1 MNGMDVVDALM
12 AQMTLAEKIGQLN
25 LLAAGEGLLTGA
37 SQPSALSH
45 RLDAGQVGAIFG
57 TKSLATATSSQLPTA
72 AVPALGKVPAC
83 RNHADTAGAGTRYAK
98 IRNKAV
104 DVALVVFCHT

>member
-45 RLDAGQVGAIFG
+45 RLDAGQVGRFSAPSRG
-57 TKSLATATSSQLPTA
+57 QCP
-72 AVPALGKVPAC
+72 
-83 RNHADTAGAGTRYAK
+83 RHAGTRIGRIA
-98 IRNKAV
+98 A
-104 DVALVVFCHT
+104 